1 MTKENYTFIHAAD
14 LHIDSALRGLALYEE
29 APAEE
34 IRGATRRAFE
44 NLVQYAISDRVE
56 FVILAGDIFDGNW
69 REFNTGLWFTARL
82 RDLTSEGIRVYIL
95 AGNHDAEGKMTAKLQ
110 YPDGVLTFGTSEPE
124 TFVDE
129 ATGAILH
136 GQGFAKPNTTEDLA
150 SSYPA
155 PTQGA
160 LNIGVLH
167 TALSGRDGHDPYAP
181 CSLDTLRGKEY
192 DYWAL
197 GHVHHREIVSEDP
210 WIVFPGNLQARH
222 IRETGAKG
230 ATLVTVAD
238 GQIQALGEVEF
249 DCVRFAHVTVD
260 ASDCSHRTECEAAVA
275 DALAEARNEADGR
288 LLAVRIKITGRSSVN
303 TTLRREESAFVAGC
317 RDRANALGD
326 IWVERVR
333 INTHSV
339 ATTSGHDI
347 IEALALD
354 VDDVR
359 TPALEKARG
368 DIDDLLA
375 KLPPAIMHEGDI
387 LDLRDE
393 ATLHALVDKA
403 RDEVARRLVDMD
415 AVVQEK
421 GKA

>member
-14 LHIDSALRGLALYEE
+14 LHIDSPLRGLAQYEE
-29 APAEE
+29 APVED

-44 NLVQYAISDRVE
+44 NLVQYAIKVQVE
-56 FVILAGDIFDGNW
+56 FVILAGDVFDGDW
-69 REFNTGLWFTARL
+69 KDFNTGLWFTARL
-82 RDLTSEGIRVYIL
+82 RDLTSKGIRVYIL

-110 YPDGVLTFGTSEPE
+110 YPDGVRTFGTPEPE

-129 ATGAILH
+129 VTGAVLH

-150 SSYPA
+150 SGYPA
-155 PTQGA
+155 ATPGA

-197 GHVHHREIVSEDP
+197 GHVHQREVLSEDP

-222 IRETGAKG
+222 IRETGSKG
-230 ATLVTVAD
+230 ATRVTVED
-238 GQIQALGEVEF
+238 GRIETVEGIVC
-249 DCVRFAHVTVD
+249 DCVRYAPVTVD
-260 ASDCSHRTECEAAVA
+260 VSGCSRRTECEDAVE
-275 DALAEARNEADGR
+275 DALAEARNDADGR
-288 LLAVRIKITGRSSVN
+288 LLAVRIEVTGRSPAN

-317 RDRANALGD
+317 HDRANALGD
-326 IWVERVR
+326 LWVERVR
-333 INTHSV
+333 INTRSV

-347 IEALALD
+347 IQALELD
-354 VDDVR
+354 ADDLR
-359 TPALEKARG
+359 TAALEKARG
-368 DIDDLLA
+368 DIDDVLG
-375 KLPPAIMHEGDI
+375 KLPAAIMRGGDI
-387 LDLRDE
+387 IDLRDK
-393 ATLHALVDKA
+393 ATLDALVDEA

-415 AVVQEK
+415 AVVQEE
-421 GKA
+421 GEA